1 MGALRLLFRAEFR
14 RRWRSWLALATLIA
28 VVGGV
33 VLAAAAAGRRT
44 ESAFPRF
51 AAAYG
56 FDVGVYA
63 MRPVPKLAK
72 LPGVS
77 SATDVVGPFS
87 GQPTCDCTNPINP
100 TDFEVLVV
108 PPGGR
113 PIYKLISGHLPDP
126 SAPDQVLA
134 SFTLQQNDGVHLGTV
149 IHVPFYSAAQAPAYD
164 NAIGAPPRPDGP
176 IVAFHVV
183 GFEAAESEFPSGSSP
198 SYDLYTTPAFAS
210 TVLPRTATG
219 DLYIVRLRNGAA
231 GVPQFSQQVSSLGAE
246 AYSPNEV
253 AASVQASIHPQAVG
267 WWILALL
274 AALVALAVVGQ
285 ALVRQSIVESE
296 DYPTMA
302 AIGADRR
309 QLLALGLAR
318 NVAVGLAGAAGAVV
332 VATAL
337 SPLAPLG
344 EARIA
349 ETSTGVTFDPPVLA
363 LGAFGT
369 VLVVFGLG
377 IWPALRATRPLRA
390 GKRTGEPRPS
400 AVVAVLAG
408 LGAPPSAM
416 IGVRNALERRSGGAT
431 VPVGAALIGTALAV
445 AALCATGV
453 FGASLS
459 NLTATPRLYGAPFQ
473 LNISN
478 PSGGPPPPALLAS
491 LEHNKAVSG
500 IMKGFA
506 AQVFV
511 NKITVGAAVV
521 TPIKGQVLLST
532 VSGHVPDGDGQIGLG
547 ATTMR
552 QAGAHLGSVV
562 RVTVSSPSGGRR
574 TAPFRVVSQISF
586 PVLSGLSLGTGS
598 AFTTSGYEN
607 AACPPGPR
615 RSACLR
621 ALSSEPAPGG
631 FLVSFVPGPRGQAAI
646 SHYLDTYQ
654 SIAALVIAPTAL
666 VNFGEAVNFPLIFG
680 AMLAV
685 FGAATLVHLLVVSVS
700 RRRREIG
707 LLKALGFV
715 NGQVAATVAWQATT
729 VAVVGIV
736 IGAPL
741 GILIGRTMWSAF
753 ASNLGFVPVAIVQ
766 VWLLAALI
774 AGVLVAAN
782 LLAALP
788 ALAARRYQ
796 AGQLLRTQ

>member
-1 MGALRLLFRAEFR
+1 M
-14 RRWRSWLALATLIA
+14 
-28 VVGGV
+28 
-33 VLAAAAAGRRT
+33 
-44 ESAFPRF
+44 
-51 AAAYG
+51 
-56 FDVGVYA
+56 
-63 MRPVPKLAK
+63 PKLAR

-77 SATDVVGPFS
+77 SAIDVVGPFS
-87 GQPTCDCTNPINP
+87 GQPACDCTNPIDP

-149 IHVPFYSAAQAPAYD
+149 IHVPFYSAAQASAYG
-164 NAIGAPPRPDGP
+164 NAIGAPPKPDGP
-176 IVAFHVV
+176 TVAFHVV
-183 GFEAAESEFPSGSSP
+183 GFEAAETDFPSGSSL
-198 SYDLYTTPAFAS
+198 SYYLYTTPAFAR
-210 TVLPRTATG
+210 TLLPRTATG
-219 DLYIVRLRNGAA
+219 DLYFARLRNGAA
-231 GVPQFSQQVSSLGAE
+231 GVPRFSRQVSSLGAE
-246 AYSPNEV
+246 AYNLNEI
-253 AASVQASIHPQAVG
+253 AASVQSSIHPQAIG
-267 WWILALL
+267 WWILAMLS
-274 AALVALAVVGQ
+274 ALVALAVVGQ

-318 NVAVGLAGAAGAVV
+318 NVAVGLVGAAGAVV

-337 SPLAPLG
+337 SPLAPFG

-349 ETSTGVTFDPPVLA
+349 ETSTGVTFDPLVLP
-363 LGAFGT
+363 LGALAT
-369 VLVVFGLG
+369 VLVVSGLG
-377 IWPALRATRPLRA
+377 IWPALRATRTLRA
-390 GKRTGEPRPS
+390 GERTGEPRPS
-400 AVVAVLAG
+400 AVVARLAA

-431 VPVGAALIGTALAV
+431 VPVGAALIGTPLAV

-478 PSGGPPPPALLAS
+478 PSGGLSPALLAS

-506 AQVFV
+506 AQVSV
-511 NKITVGAAVV
+511 NKVAVGAGVV
-521 TPIKGQVLLST
+521 TPIKGRVLLST

-562 RVTVSSPSGGRR
+562 RVTVSSPSGRRR
-574 TAPFRVVSQISF
+574 TVPFRVVSQVSF

-598 AFTTSGYEN
+598 AFTSAGYEN

-615 RSACLR
+615 QSACLR
-621 ALSSEPAPGG
+621 ALSSERVAGG
-631 FLVSFVPGPRGQAAI
+631 LLVSFVSGPAGQAAI

-654 SIAALVIAPTAL
+654 SVAALVIAPTAL

-700 RRRREIG
+700 RRRRETA

-729 VAVVGIV
+729 VAIVGIV
-736 IGAPL
+736 IGVPL
-741 GILIGRTMWSAF
+741 GILIGRAMWSAF
-753 ASNLGFVPVAIVQ
+753 ASNLGFVPVSIVQ
-766 VWLLAALI
+766 GWLLAALI

-788 ALAARRYQ
+788 ALAARRSQ
-796 AGQLLRTQ
+796 AGRLLRTQ

>member
-1 MGALRLLFRAEFR
+1 MGALRLLFRAESR
-14 RRWRSWLALATLIA
+14 RRWRSWLVLATLIA

-33 VLAAAAAGRRT
+33 ALAAAVAGRRT
-44 ESAFPRF
+44 DSAFPRF
-51 AAAYG
+51 VAAYG
-56 FDVGVYA
+56 SDAGVYA
-63 MRPVPKLAK
+63 MRPMPKLAK

-77 SATDVVGPFS
+77 SATDAVGPFS

-100 TDFEVLVV
+100 TDFEVLAL

-134 SFTLQQNDGVHLGTV
+134 SFTLQQNDGVHLGSV
-149 IHVPFYSAAQAPAYD
+149 IHVPFYSAAQASAYD
-164 NAIGAPPRPDGP
+164 DAIGAPPRPDGP
-176 IVAFHVV
+176 TVAFHVV
-183 GFEAAESEFPSGSSP
+183 GFEAAESEFPSGSSLT
-198 SYDLYTTPAFAS
+198 YYLYTTPAFAR
-210 TVLPRTATG
+210 TLLPRTATG
-219 DLYIVRLRNGAA
+219 DLYFVRLRDGAA
-231 GVPQFSQQVSSLGAE
+231 GVPKFSRQVSSLGAE
-246 AYSPNEV
+246 AYDLNEI

-274 AALVALAVVGQ
+274 SALVALAVVGQ

-302 AIGADRR
+302 AMGADRR

-318 NVAVGLAGAAGAVV
+318 NVAVGLVGAAGAVV
-332 VATAL
+332 VASAL

-344 EARIA
+344 EARAA
-349 ETSTGVTFDPPVLA
+349 EISTGVTFDPLVLP
-363 LGAFGT
+363 LGALAT

-377 IWPALRATRPLRA
+377 IWPAVRVTRTLRA
-390 GKRTGEPRPS
+390 GARTGESRPS
-400 AVVAVLAG
+400 AVVARLAA
-408 LGAPPSAM
+408 LGAPPGAM

-431 VPVGAALIGTALAV
+431 APVGAALVGAALAV

-478 PSGGPPPPALLAS
+478 PSGGPPPALLAS

-506 AQVFV
+506 TQVSV
-511 NKITVGAAVV
+511 NGVTVGAAVV

-562 RVTVSSPSGGRR
+562 RVTISSPLGGRR

-598 AFTTSGYEN
+598 AFTNPGYEN

-615 RSACLR
+615 QPACQQ
-621 ALSSEPAPGG
+621 ALSSEPTPGG
-631 FLVSFVPGPRGQAAI
+631 ILVSFVPGPRGQAAI

-654 SIAALVIAPTAL
+654 SIAALVVAPTAL

-680 AMLAV
+680 VMLAV

-729 VAVVGIV
+729 VAIVGIV
-736 IGAPL
+736 IGVPL
-741 GILIGRTMWSAF
+741 GILIGRVMWSAF
-753 ASNLGFVPVAIVQ
+753 AGNLGFVPVAIVQ

>member
-1 MGALRLLFRAEFR
+1 
-14 RRWRSWLALATLIA
+14 
-28 VVGGV
+28 
-33 VLAAAAAGRRT
+33 
-44 ESAFPRF
+44 
-51 AAAYG
+51 
-56 FDVGVYA
+56 
-63 MRPVPKLAK
+63 
-72 LPGVS
+72 
-77 SATDVVGPFS
+77 
-87 GQPTCDCTNPINP
+87 
-100 TDFEVLVV
+100 V

-149 IHVPFYSAAQAPAYD
+149 IHVPFYSAAQASAYG
-164 NAIGAPPRPDGP
+164 NAIGAPPKPDGP
-176 IVAFHVV
+176 TVAFHVV
-183 GFEAAESEFPSGSSP
+183 GFEAAETDFPSGSSL
-198 SYDLYTTPAFAS
+198 SYYLYTTPAFAR
-210 TVLPRTATG
+210 TLLPRTATG
-219 DLYIVRLRNGAA
+219 DLYFARLRNGAA
-231 GVPQFSQQVSSLGAE
+231 GVPRFSRQVSSLGAE
-246 AYSPNEV
+246 AYNLNEI
-253 AASVQASIHPQAVG
+253 AASVQSSIHPQAIG
-267 WWILALL
+267 WWILAMLS
-274 AALVALAVVGQ
+274 ALVALAVVGQ

-318 NVAVGLAGAAGAVV
+318 NVAVGLVGAAGAVV

-337 SPLAPLG
+337 SPLAPFG

-349 ETSTGVTFDPPVLA
+349 ETSTGVTFDPLVLP
-363 LGAFGT
+363 LGALAT
-369 VLVVFGLG
+369 VLVVSGLG
-377 IWPALRATRPLRA
+377 IWPALRATRTLRA
-390 GKRTGEPRPS
+390 GERTGEPRPS
-400 AVVAVLAG
+400 AVVARLAA

-431 VPVGAALIGTALAV
+431 VPVGAALIGTPLAV

-478 PSGGPPPPALLAS
+478 PSGGLSPALLAS

-506 AQVFV
+506 AQVSV
-511 NKITVGAAVV
+511 NKVAVGAGVV
-521 TPIKGQVLLST
+521 TPIKGRVLLST

-562 RVTVSSPSGGRR
+562 RVTVSSPSGRR
-574 TAPFRVVSQISF
+574 RAVPFRVVSQISF

-598 AFTTSGYEN
+598 AFTSAGYEN

-615 RSACLR
+615 QSACLR
-621 ALSSEPAPGG
+621 ALSSERVAGG
-631 FLVSFVPGPRGQAAI
+631 LLVSFVSGPAGQAAI

-654 SIAALVIAPTAL
+654 SVAALVIAPTAL

-700 RRRREIG
+700 RRRRETA
-707 LLKALGFV
+707 LLKAFGFV

-729 VAVVGIV
+729 VAIVGIV
-736 IGAPL
+736 IGVPL
-741 GILIGRTMWSAF
+741 GILIGRAMWSAF
-753 ASNLGFVPVAIVQ
+753 ASNLGFVPVSIVQ
-766 VWLLAALI
+766 GWLLAALI

-788 ALAARRYQ
+788 ALAARRSQ
-796 AGQLLRTQ
+796 AGRLLRTQQS

>member
-51 AAAYG
+51 VAAYG
-56 FDVGVYA
+56 FDAGVYA
-63 MRPVPKLAK
+63 TRPVPQLAR
-72 LPGVS
+72 LPGIS
-77 SATDVVGPFS
+77 SATDVVGSLS

-100 TDFEVLVV
+100 TDFGVLVV
-108 PPGGR
+108 PPGSR
-113 PIYKLISGHLPDP
+113 PVYKLISGRLPDP

-134 SFTLQQNDGVHLGTV
+134 SFTLQQDEGVHLGTV
-149 IHVPFYSAAQAPAYD
+149 IHVPFYSAAQASAYG
-164 NAIGAPPRPDGP
+164 NAIGAPPRTDGP
-176 IVAFHVV
+176 IVAFRVV
-183 GFEAAESEFPSGSSP
+183 GFEAAESEFPSGSGP
-198 SYDLYTTPAFAS
+198 SYDLYTTPAFAR

-219 DLYIVRLRNGAA
+219 DLYLVRLRNGTA
-231 GVPQFSQQVSSLGAE
+231 GVPQFSQQASSLGGE
-246 AYSPNEV
+246 AFSLNEM
-253 AASVQASIHPQAVG
+253 AASVQASIHPQAIG

-344 EARIA
+344 EARLA

-363 LGAFGT
+363 LGAVAT

-377 IWPALRATRPLRA
+377 IWPALRAARRLRA
-390 GKRTGEPRPS
+390 AKRTGEPRPS
-400 AVVAVLAG
+400 TVVARLAA

-416 IGVRNALERRSGGAT
+416 IGVRNALERRIGGAT
-431 VPVGAALIGTALAV
+431 VPVGAALTGTALAV

-478 PSGGPPPPALLAS
+478 PIGGAPPGLLAS

-500 IMKGFA
+500 ITKGFA
-506 AQVFV
+506 AQVSV
-511 NKITVGAAVV
+511 NNITVGAAVAM
-521 TPIKGQVLLST
+521 PIKGQVLLST
-532 VSGHVPDGDGQIGLG
+532 VSGHIPDGDGQIGLG

-552 QAGAHLGSVV
+552 EAGAHLGSVV

-574 TAPFRVVSQISF
+574 TVPFRVVSQISF

-598 AFTTSGYEN
+598 AFTKAGYEN

-621 ALSSEPAPGG
+621 ALLSEPAPGG
-631 FLVSFVPGPRGQAAI
+631 LLVSFVPGPRGQAAI

-654 SIAALVIAPTAL
+654 SIAALVIAPAAL

-729 VAVVGIV
+729 VAMVGIV
-736 IGAPL
+736 IGVPL
-741 GILIGRTMWSAF
+741 GILIGRATWSAF

-766 VWLLAALI
+766 VWLLAGLI

-782 LLAALP
+782 LLAAFP

>member
-1 MGALRLLFRAEFR
+1 
-14 RRWRSWLALATLIA
+14 
-28 VVGGV
+28 
-33 VLAAAAAGRRT
+33 
-44 ESAFPRF
+44 
-51 AAAYG
+51 
-56 FDVGVYA
+56 
-63 MRPVPKLAK
+63 
-72 LPGVS
+72 
-77 SATDVVGPFS
+77 
-87 GQPTCDCTNPINP
+87 
-100 TDFEVLVV
+100 
-108 PPGGR
+108 
-113 PIYKLISGHLPDP
+113 
-126 SAPDQVLA
+126 
-134 SFTLQQNDGVHLGTV
+134 VHLGTV
-149 IHVPFYSAAQAPAYD
+149 IHVPFYSAAQASAYG
-164 NAIGAPPRPDGP
+164 NAIGAPPKPDGP
-176 IVAFHVV
+176 TVAFHVV
-183 GFEAAESEFPSGSSP
+183 GFEAAETDFPSGSSL
-198 SYDLYTTPAFAS
+198 SYYLYTTPAFAR
-210 TVLPRTATG
+210 TLLPRTATG
-219 DLYIVRLRNGAA
+219 DLYFARLRNGAA
-231 GVPQFSQQVSSLGAE
+231 GVPRFSRQVSSLGAE
-246 AYSPNEV
+246 AYNLNEI
-253 AASVQASIHPQAVG
+253 AASVQSSIHPQAIG
-267 WWILALL
+267 WWILAMLS
-274 AALVALAVVGQ
+274 ALVALAVVGQ

-318 NVAVGLAGAAGAVV
+318 NVAVGLVGAAGAVV

-337 SPLAPLG
+337 SPLAPFG

-349 ETSTGVTFDPPVLA
+349 ETSTGVTFDPLVLP
-363 LGAFGT
+363 LGALAT
-369 VLVVFGLG
+369 VLVVSGLG
-377 IWPALRATRPLRA
+377 IWPALRATRTLRA
-390 GKRTGEPRPS
+390 GERTGEPRPS
-400 AVVAVLAG
+400 AVVARLAA

-431 VPVGAALIGTALAV
+431 VPVGAALIGTPLAV

-478 PSGGPPPPALLAS
+478 PSGGLSPALLAS

-506 AQVFV
+506 AQVSV
-511 NKITVGAAVV
+511 NKVAVGAGVV
-521 TPIKGQVLLST
+521 TPIKGRVLLST

-562 RVTVSSPSGGRR
+562 RVTVSSPSGRR
-574 TAPFRVVSQISF
+574 RAVPFRVVSQISF

-598 AFTTSGYEN
+598 AFTSAGYQN

-615 RSACLR
+615 QSACLR
-621 ALSSEPAPGG
+621 ALSSERVAGG
-631 FLVSFVPGPRGQAAI
+631 LLVSFVSGPAGQAAI

-654 SIAALVIAPTAL
+654 SVAALVIAPTAL

-700 RRRREIG
+700 RRRRETA
-707 LLKALGFV
+707 LLKAFGFV

-729 VAVVGIV
+729 VAIVGIV
-736 IGAPL
+736 IGVPL
-741 GILIGRTMWSAF
+741 GILIGRAMWSAF
-753 ASNLGFVPVAIVQ
+753 ASNLGFVPVSIVQ
-766 VWLLAALI
+766 GWLLAALI

-788 ALAARRYQ
+788 ALAARRSQ
-796 AGQLLRTQ
+796 AGRLLRTQQS

>member
-1 MGALRLLFRAEFR
+1 MGALMLLFRAELR
-14 RRWRSWLALATLIA
+14 RRWRSWLVLATLIA

-33 VLAAAAAGRRT
+33 ALAAAAAGRRT
-44 ESAFPRF
+44 DSAFPRF
-51 AAAYG
+51 VAAYG
-56 FDVGVYA
+56 FDAGVYA
-63 MRPVPKLAK
+63 MGPMPKLAR

-77 SATDVVGPFS
+77 SAIDAVGPFS
-87 GQPTCDCTNPINP
+87 GPPTCHCTNPINP
-100 TDFEVLVV
+100 TDFEVLAV

-113 PIYKLISGHLPDP
+113 PIYKLVSGHRPDP

-149 IHVPFYSAAQAPAYD
+149 IHVPFYSPAQASAYD

-176 IVAFHVV
+176 AVAFHVV
-183 GFEAAESEFPSGSSP
+183 GFEAAESEFPSGSSVT
-198 SYDLYTTPAFAS
+198 YELYTTPAFAR

-219 DLYIVRLRNGAA
+219 HLYMARLRNGAA
-231 GVPQFSQQVSSLGAE
+231 DVPQFSQQVSSLGAE
-246 AYSPNEV
+246 AYDLTEI

-267 WWILALL
+267 WWILAVLS
-274 AALVALAVVGQ
+274 ALVALAVVGQ

-302 AIGADRR
+302 ALGADRR

-349 ETSTGVTFDPPVLA
+349 ETSTGVTFDPLVLP
-363 LGAFGT
+363 LGALAT

-377 IWPALRATRPLRA
+377 IWPALRATRTLRA
-390 GKRTGEPRPS
+390 GERTGEPHPS
-400 AVVAVLAG
+400 AVVAGLAA

-431 VPVGAALIGTALAV
+431 IPVGAALIGTALAV

-478 PSGGPPPPALLAS
+478 PSGGLSPALLAN

-506 AQVFV
+506 APVSV
-511 NKITVGAAVV
+511 NKVAVGAAAV

-562 RVTVSSPSGGRR
+562 RVTVPSPSGGRR
-574 TAPFRVVSQISF
+574 TVPFRVVSQISF

-598 AFTTSGYEN
+598 AFTTAGYEN

-615 RSACLR
+615 QPACLR
-621 ALSSEPAPGG
+621 ALSSERVPGG
-631 FLVSFVPGPRGQAAI
+631 LLVSFVSGPPGQAAI

-654 SIAALVIAPTAL
+654 SVAALVIAPTAL

-700 RRRREIG
+700 RRRREFG

-729 VAVVGIV
+729 VAMVGIV
-736 IGAPL
+736 IGVPL
-741 GILIGRTMWSAF
+741 GILIGRVTWSAF
-753 ASNLGFVPVAIVQ
+753 ASNLGFVPVSIVQ
-766 VWLLAALI
+766 GWLLAALI
-774 AGVLVAAN
+774 AGILVAAN

-788 ALAARRYQ
+788 ALAARRFQ

>member
-14 RRWRSWLALATLIA
+14 RRWRSWLVLATLIA

-33 VLAAAAAGRRT
+33 ALAAAAAGRRT
-44 ESAFPRF
+44 DSAFPRF
-51 AAAYG
+51 VAAYG
-56 FDVGVYA
+56 FDAGVYA
-63 MRPVPKLAK
+63 MRPMPKLAG

-87 GQPTCDCTNPINP
+87 GQPTCDCTSPINP

-134 SFTLQQNDGVHLGTV
+134 SFTLQQYDGVHLGTV
-149 IHVPFYSAAQAPAYD
+149 IHVPFYSAAQASAYG
-164 NAIGAPPRPDGP
+164 NAIGAPPKPDGP
-176 IVAFHVV
+176 AVAFHVV
-183 GFEAAESEFPSGSSP
+183 GFEAAETEFPSGSSL
-198 SYDLYTTPAFAS
+198 SYYLYTTPAFAR
-210 TVLPRTATG
+210 TLLPRTATG
-219 DLYIVRLRNGAA
+219 HLYFARLRNGAA
-231 GVPQFSQQVSSLGAE
+231 GVPQFSRQVSSLGAE
-246 AYSPNEV
+246 AYNLNEI

-267 WWILALL
+267 WWILAML

-332 VATAL
+332 VATVL

-349 ETSTGVTFDPPVLA
+349 ETSTGVTLDPLVLP
-363 LGAFGT
+363 LGALAT

-377 IWPALRATRPLRA
+377 IWPALRATRTLRA
-390 GKRTGEPRPS
+390 GKRTGEPHPS
-400 AVVAVLAG
+400 AVVARLAA

-416 IGVRNALERRSGGAT
+416 IGVRSALERRSGGAT
-431 VPVGAALIGTALAV
+431 VPVGAALIGTPLAV

-478 PSGGPPPPALLAS
+478 PSGGLSPALLAS

-506 AQVFV
+506 AQVSV
-511 NKITVGAAVV
+511 NKVAVGAAVV
-521 TPIKGQVLLST
+521 TPIKGRVLLST

-562 RVTVSSPSGGRR
+562 RVTVSSPSGARR
-574 TAPFRVVSQISF
+574 TVPFRVVAQISF

-598 AFTTSGYEN
+598 AFTIAGYEN

-615 RSACLR
+615 QSACLR
-621 ALSSEPAPGG
+621 ALSSERVAGG
-631 FLVSFVPGPRGQAAI
+631 LLVSFVSGPAGQAAI

-654 SIAALVIAPTAL
+654 SVAALVIAPTAL

-729 VAVVGIV
+729 VAIVGIV
-736 IGAPL
+736 IGVPL
-741 GILIGRTMWSAF
+741 GILIGRAMWSAF
-753 ASNLGFVPVAIVQ
+753 ASNLGFVPVSIVQ
-766 VWLLAALI
+766 GWLLAALI
-774 AGVLVAAN
+774 AGVLAAAN

-788 ALAARRYQ
+788 ALAARRSQ

>member
-1 MGALRLLFRAEFR
+1 MAFRAKLR
-14 RRWRSWLALATLIA
+14 HRWRSWSAIAVLIS
-28 VVGGV
+28 VVGGL
-33 VLAAAAAGRRT
+33 VLAAVAAGRRT
-44 ESAFPRF
+44 EAAFPQF
-51 AAAYG
+51 VAAHGY
-56 FDVGVYA
+56 DSDEYA
-63 MRPVPKLAK
+63 TRPVPKVAE
-72 LPGVS
+72 LPGVT
-77 SATDVVGPFS
+77 SAVELVGPDS
-87 GQPTCDCTNPINP
+87 GQPLCACTHPINP
-100 TDFEVLVV
+100 TDFGVIFLPSTGRSPFKLVS
-108 PPGGR
+108 GR
-113 PIYKLISGHLPDP
+113 LPDP
-126 SAPDQVLA
+126 SSPDQVLA
-134 SFTLQQNDGVHLGTV
+134 SFTLQQDAGVHLGSV
-149 IHVPFYSAAQAPAYD
+149 IRVPFYARSQAAAYND
-164 NAIGAPPRPDGP
+164 ATGAEPKPTGP
-176 IVAFHVV
+176 TVDFHVV
-183 GFEAAESEFPSGSSP
+183 GFEASEFEFPSGETP
-198 SYDLYTTPAFAS
+198 SYDLFTTSAFAK
-210 TVLPRTATG
+210 TVMPRTPV
-219 DLYIVRLRNGAA
+219 DYVYLVSLRDGSAGISRFTAAAVSLNGA
-231 GVPQFSQQVSSLGAE
+231 GLEGSQDEDGA
-246 AYSPNEV
+246 
-253 AASVQASIHPQAVG
+253 AAAIATSIHPQAIG
-267 WWILALL
+267 WWILAVL
-274 AALVALAVVGQ
+274 AALVGLAVVGQ
-285 ALVRQSIVESE
+285 ALARQSRVESE

-318 NVAVGLAGAAGAVV
+318 NVAVGLVGAAGAVV

-337 SPLAPLG
+337 SPLAPFG

-349 ETSTGVTFDPPVLA
+349 ETSTGVTFDPLVLP
-363 LGAFGT
+363 LGALAT
-369 VLVVFGLG
+369 VLVVSGLG
-377 IWPALRATRPLRA
+377 IWPALRATRTLRA
-390 GKRTGEPRPS
+390 GERTGEPRPS
-400 AVVAVLAG
+400 AVVARLAA

-431 VPVGAALIGTALAV
+431 VPVGAALIGTPLAV

-478 PSGGPPPPALLAS
+478 PSGGLSPALLAS

-506 AQVFV
+506 AQVSV
-511 NKITVGAAVV
+511 NKVAVGAGVV
-521 TPIKGQVLLST
+521 TPIKGRVLLST

-562 RVTVSSPSGGRR
+562 RVTVSSPSGRR
-574 TAPFRVVSQISF
+574 RAVPFRVVSQISF

-598 AFTTSGYEN
+598 AFTSAGYQN

-615 RSACLR
+615 QSACLR
-621 ALSSEPAPGG
+621 ALSSERVAGG
-631 FLVSFVPGPRGQAAI
+631 LLVSFVSGPAGQAAI

-654 SIAALVIAPTAL
+654 SVAALVIAPTAL

-700 RRRREIG
+700 RRRRETA
-707 LLKALGFV
+707 LLKAFGFV

-729 VAVVGIV
+729 VAIVGIV
-736 IGAPL
+736 IGVPL
-741 GILIGRTMWSAF
+741 GILIGRAMWSAF
-753 ASNLGFVPVAIVQ
+753 ASNLGFVPVSIVQ
-766 VWLLAALI
+766 GWLLAALI

-788 ALAARRYQ
+788 ALAARRSQ
-796 AGQLLRTQ
+796 AGRLLRTQ

>member
-1 MGALRLLFRAEFR
+1 MGALRLLFRAESR
-14 RRWRSWLALATLIA
+14 RRWRSWLVLATLIA

-33 VLAAAAAGRRT
+33 ALAAAAAGRRT
-44 ESAFPRF
+44 DSAFPRF
-51 AAAYG
+51 VAAYG
-56 FDVGVYA
+56 SDAGVYA
-63 MRPVPKLAK
+63 TRPMPKLAK
-72 LPGVS
+72 LPGIT
-77 SATDVVGPFS
+77 SATDAVGAFS

-100 TDFEVLVV
+100 TDFEVLAL

-113 PIYKLISGHLPDP
+113 PIYKLTSGHLPDP

-149 IHVPFYSAAQAPAYD
+149 IHVPFYSPAQASAYE
-164 NAIGAPPRPDGP
+164 NAIGMPPRPHGP
-176 IVAFHVV
+176 AVAFHVV
-183 GFEAAESEFPSGSSP
+183 GFEAAEPEFPSGSSLT
-198 SYDLYTTPAFAS
+198 YDLYTTPAFARAL
-210 TVLPRTATG
+210 LPRTATG
-219 DLYIVRLRNGAA
+219 DLYFVRLRNGAA
-231 GVPQFSQQVSSLGAE
+231 GVPRFSRQVSSLGAE
-246 AYSPNEV
+246 AYDLTEI

-267 WWILALL
+267 WWILAMLS
-274 AALVALAVVGQ
+274 ALVAVAVVGQ

-302 AIGADRR
+302 AMGADRR

-318 NVAVGLAGAAGAVV
+318 NVAVGLVGAAGAVV

-349 ETSTGVTFDPPVLA
+349 EASTGVTFDPLVLP
-363 LGAFGT
+363 LGAFAT

-377 IWPALRATRPLRA
+377 IWPALHVTRTLRA
-390 GKRTGEPRPS
+390 GERTGEPRSS
-400 AVVAVLAG
+400 AVVASLAA

-431 VPVGAALIGTALAV
+431 VPVGAALAGTALAV

-478 PSGGPPPPALLAS
+478 PSGGLSPALLTS
-491 LEHNKAVSG
+491 LEHNRAVSG

-506 AQVFV
+506 DQVSV
-511 NKITVGAAVV
+511 NKVAVGAAAV
-521 TPIKGQVLLST
+521 TPIKGPVLLST

-562 RVTVSSPSGGRR
+562 RVTVSTPSGGGR
-574 TAPFRVVSQISF
+574 TVPFRVVAQISF

-598 AFTTSGYEN
+598 AFTMAGYEN

-615 RSACLR
+615 QPACLR
-621 ALSSEPAPGG
+621 ALSSERLPGG
-631 FLVSFVPGPRGQAAI
+631 LLVSFVSGPPGQAAI
-646 SHYLDTYQ
+646 SHYLDSYQ
-654 SIAALVIAPTAL
+654 SVAALVIAPTAL

-700 RRRREIG
+700 RRQREFG

-715 NGQVAATVAWQATT
+715 NVQVAATVAWQATT
-729 VAVVGIV
+729 VAIVGII
-736 IGAPL
+736 IGVPL
-741 GILIGRTMWSAF
+741 GILIGRATWSAF
-753 ASNLGFVPVAIVQ
+753 ASNLGFVPVSIVQ
-766 VWLLAALI
+766 GWLLAALI
-774 AGVLVAAN
+774 AGILVAAN
-782 LLAALP
+782 LLAVLP
-788 ALAARRYQ
+788 ALAARRFQ

>member
-1 MGALRLLFRAEFR
+1 MGALRLLFRAEAR

-33 VLAAAAAGRRT
+33 ALAAAAAGRRT
-44 ESAFPRF
+44 DSAFPRF

-56 FDVGVYA
+56 SDAGVYA
-63 MRPVPKLAK
+63 MRPMPKLAK

-77 SATDVVGPFS
+77 SATDAVGPFS

-100 TDFEVLVV
+100 TDFEVLAL

-113 PIYKLISGHLPDP
+113 PIYKLTSGHLPDP
-126 SAPDQVLA
+126 SAPGQVLA

-149 IHVPFYSAAQAPAYD
+149 IHVPFYSAAQASAYD

-176 IVAFHVV
+176 TVAFHVV
-183 GFEAAESEFPSGSSP
+183 GFEAAESEFPSGSSLT
-198 SYDLYTTPAFAS
+198 YDLYTTPAFAR
-210 TVLPRTATG
+210 TLLPRTATG
-219 DLYIVRLRNGAA
+219 HLYFARLRNGAA
-231 GVPQFSQQVSSLGAE
+231 GVPRFSRQVSSLGAE
-246 AYSPNEV
+246 AYDLNEI

-267 WWILALL
+267 WWILAMLS
-274 AALVALAVVGQ
+274 ALVALAVVGQ

-302 AIGADRR
+302 AMGADRR
-309 QLLALGLAR
+309 QLLALGLTR

-349 ETSTGVTFDPPVLA
+349 EISTGVTFDPLILP
-363 LGAFGT
+363 LGALAT

-377 IWPALRATRPLRA
+377 IWPALRVTRTLRA
-390 GKRTGEPRPS
+390 GERTGEPRSS
-400 AVVAVLAG
+400 AVVSSLAA
-408 LGAPPSAM
+408 LGAPPGAM

-431 VPVGAALIGTALAV
+431 VPVGAALAGTALAV

-478 PSGGPPPPALLAS
+478 PSGGLPPALLTS
-491 LEHNKAVSG
+491 LEHNRAVSG

-506 AQVFV
+506 GQVSV
-511 NKITVGAAVV
+511 NKVAVGAAAV
-521 TPIKGQVLLST
+521 TPIKGRVLLST

-562 RVTVSSPSGGRR
+562 RVTVPSPSGSGR

-598 AFTTSGYEN
+598 AFTIAGYEN

-615 RSACLR
+615 QSACLR
-621 ALSSEPAPGG
+621 ALSSERVPGG
-631 FLVSFVPGPRGQAAI
+631 LLVSFVSGPPGQAAI

-654 SIAALVIAPTAL
+654 AVAALVIAPTAL

-700 RRRREIG
+700 RRRREFG

-729 VAVVGIV
+729 VAIVGIV
-736 IGAPL
+736 IGVPL
-741 GILIGRTMWSAF
+741 GILIGRATWSAF
-753 ASNLGFVPVAIVQ
+753 ASNLGFVPVSIVQ
-766 VWLLAALI
+766 GWLLAALI
-774 AGVLVAAN
+774 AGILVAAN

-788 ALAARRYQ
+788 ALAARRSR

>member
-1 MGALRLLFRAEFR
+1 
-14 RRWRSWLALATLIA
+14 
-28 VVGGV
+28 
-33 VLAAAAAGRRT
+33 
-44 ESAFPRF
+44 
-51 AAAYG
+51 
-56 FDVGVYA
+56 
-63 MRPVPKLAK
+63 
-72 LPGVS
+72 
-77 SATDVVGPFS
+77 
-87 GQPTCDCTNPINP
+87 
-100 TDFEVLVV
+100 
-108 PPGGR
+108 
-113 PIYKLISGHLPDP
+113 
-126 SAPDQVLA
+126 
-134 SFTLQQNDGVHLGTV
+134 VHLGTV
-149 IHVPFYSAAQAPAYD
+149 IHVPFYSAPQASAYG
-164 NAIGAPPRPDGP
+164 NAIGAPPKPDGP
-176 IVAFHVV
+176 TVAFHVV
-183 GFEAAESEFPSGSSP
+183 GFEAAETDFPSGSSL
-198 SYDLYTTPAFAS
+198 SYYLYTTPAFAR
-210 TVLPRTATG
+210 TLLPRTATG
-219 DLYIVRLRNGAA
+219 DLYFARLRNGAA
-231 GVPQFSQQVSSLGAE
+231 GVPRFSRQVSSLGAE
-246 AYSPNEV
+246 AYNLNEI
-253 AASVQASIHPQAVG
+253 AASVQSSIHPQAIG
-267 WWILALL
+267 WWILAMLS
-274 AALVALAVVGQ
+274 ALVALAVVGQ

-318 NVAVGLAGAAGAVV
+318 NVAVGLVGAAGAVV

-337 SPLAPLG
+337 SPLAPFG

-349 ETSTGVTFDPPVLA
+349 ETSTGVTFDPLVLP
-363 LGAFGT
+363 LGALAT
-369 VLVVFGLG
+369 VLVVSGLG
-377 IWPALRATRPLRA
+377 IWPALRATRTLRA
-390 GKRTGEPRPS
+390 GERTGEPRPS
-400 AVVAVLAG
+400 AVVARLAA
-408 LGAPPSAM
+408 LGVPPSAM

-431 VPVGAALIGTALAV
+431 VPVGAALIGTPLAV

-478 PSGGPPPPALLAS
+478 PSGGLSPALLAS

-506 AQVFV
+506 AQVSV
-511 NKITVGAAVV
+511 NKVAVGAGVV
-521 TPIKGQVLLST
+521 TPIKGRVLLST

-562 RVTVSSPSGGRR
+562 RVTVSSPSGRRR
-574 TAPFRVVSQISF
+574 TVPFRVVSQISF

-598 AFTTSGYEN
+598 AFTSAGYEN

-615 RSACLR
+615 QSACLR
-621 ALSSEPAPGG
+621 ALSSERVAGG
-631 FLVSFVPGPRGQAAI
+631 LLVSFVSGPAGQAAI

-654 SIAALVIAPTAL
+654 SVAALVIAPTAL

-700 RRRREIG
+700 RRRRETA
-707 LLKALGFV
+707 LLKAFGFV

-729 VAVVGIV
+729 VAIVGIV
-736 IGAPL
+736 IGVPL
-741 GILIGRTMWSAF
+741 GILIGRAMWSAF
-753 ASNLGFVPVAIVQ
+753 ASNLGFVPVSIVQ
-766 VWLLAALI
+766 GWLLAALI

-788 ALAARRYQ
+788 ALAARRSQ
-796 AGQLLRTQ
+796 AGRLLRTQQS

>member
-14 RRWRSWLALATLIA
+14 RRWRSWLVLATLIA

-33 VLAAAAAGRRT
+33 ALAAAAAGRRT
-44 ESAFPRF
+44 DSAFPRF
-51 AAAYG
+51 VSAYG
-56 FDVGVYA
+56 FDAGVYA
-63 MRPVPKLAK
+63 MRPMPKLAR

-77 SATDVVGPFS
+77 SAIDVVGPFS
-87 GQPTCDCTNPINP
+87 GQPACDCTNPIDP

-149 IHVPFYSAAQAPAYD
+149 IHVPFYSAAQASAYG
-164 NAIGAPPRPDGP
+164 NAIGAPPKPDGP
-176 IVAFHVV
+176 TVAFHVV
-183 GFEAAESEFPSGSSP
+183 GFEAAETDFPSGSSL
-198 SYDLYTTPAFAS
+198 SYYLYTTPAFAR
-210 TVLPRTATG
+210 TLLPRTATG
-219 DLYIVRLRNGAA
+219 DLYFARLRNGAA
-231 GVPQFSQQVSSLGAE
+231 GVPRFSRQVSSLGAE
-246 AYSPNEV
+246 AYNLNEI
-253 AASVQASIHPQAVG
+253 AASVQSSIHPQAIG
-267 WWILALL
+267 WWILAMLS
-274 AALVALAVVGQ
+274 ALVALAVVGQ

-318 NVAVGLAGAAGAVV
+318 NVAVGLVGAAGAVV

-337 SPLAPLG
+337 SPLAPFG

-349 ETSTGVTFDPPVLA
+349 ETSTGVTFDPLVLP
-363 LGAFGT
+363 LGALAT
-369 VLVVFGLG
+369 VLVVSGLG
-377 IWPALRATRPLRA
+377 IWPALRATRTLRA
-390 GKRTGEPRPS
+390 GERTGEPRPS
-400 AVVAVLAG
+400 AVVARLAA
-408 LGAPPSAM
+408 LGVPPSAM

-431 VPVGAALIGTALAV
+431 VPVGAALIGTPLAV

-478 PSGGPPPPALLAS
+478 PSGGLSPALLAS

-506 AQVFV
+506 AQVSV
-511 NKITVGAAVV
+511 NKVAVGAGVV
-521 TPIKGQVLLST
+521 TPIKGRVLLST

-562 RVTVSSPSGGRR
+562 RVTVSSPSGRRR
-574 TAPFRVVSQISF
+574 TVPFRVVSQVSF

-598 AFTTSGYEN
+598 AFTSAGYEN

-615 RSACLR
+615 QSACLR
-621 ALSSEPAPGG
+621 ALSSERVAGG
-631 FLVSFVPGPRGQAAI
+631 LLVSFVSGPAGQAAI

-654 SIAALVIAPTAL
+654 SVAALVIAPTAL

-700 RRRREIG
+700 RRRRETA

-729 VAVVGIV
+729 VAIVGIV
-736 IGAPL
+736 IGVPL
-741 GILIGRTMWSAF
+741 GILIGRAMWSAF
-753 ASNLGFVPVAIVQ
+753 ASNLGFVPVSIVQ
-766 VWLLAALI
+766 GWLLAALI

-788 ALAARRYQ
+788 ALAARRSQ
-796 AGQLLRTQ
+796 AGRLLRTQ

>member
-1 MGALRLLFRAEFR
+1 MGALGLLFRAELR

-51 AAAYG
+51 VAAYG
-56 FDVGVYA
+56 FDAGVYTT
-63 MRPVPKLAK
+63 RPVPKLAE
-72 LPGVS
+72 LSGVS
-77 SATDVVGPFS
+77 SAIDVVGPS
-87 GQPTCDCTNPINP
+87 TGQPTCDCTNPINP
-100 TDFEVLVV
+100 NDFEVLVV
-108 PPGGR
+108 PPGSR

-126 SAPDQVLA
+126 SSPDQVLA
-134 SFTLQQNDGVHLGTV
+134 SFTLQQNDGVHVGTV
-149 IHVPFYSAAQAPAYD
+149 IHVPFYAAAQASAYD

-176 IVAFHVV
+176 TVAFRVV
-183 GFEAAESEFPSGSSP
+183 GFEAAESEFPSGSSL
-198 SYDLYTTPAFAS
+198 SYDLYTTPAFAR
-210 TVLPRTATG
+210 TLLPRTATG
-219 DLYIVRLRNGAA
+219 DLYYVRLRNGAA
-231 GVPQFSQQVSSLGAE
+231 GVPQFSQQASSLGAE
-246 AYSPNEV
+246 ATNLNEM

-274 AALVALAVVGQ
+274 SALVALAVVGQ

-302 AIGADRR
+302 ALGADRR

-332 VATAL
+332 VAVAL

-349 ETSTGVTFDPPVLA
+349 ETSTGVTFDLLVLA
-363 LGAFGT
+363 LGALAT

-377 IWPALRATRPLRA
+377 IGPAVRATRTLRA
-390 GKRTGEPRPS
+390 AERTGEPRPS
-400 AVVAVLAG
+400 AVVTRLAA

-431 VPVGAALIGTALAV
+431 VPVASALLGTALAV

-459 NLTATPRLYGAPFQ
+459 NLTATPRLYGDPFQ

-478 PSGGPPPPALLAS
+478 PGGGLPPVLLAS
-491 LEHNKAVSG
+491 LNHNKAVTG

-506 AQVFV
+506 VQVSV
-511 NKITVGAAVV
+511 NKTTVGAAVV
-521 TPIKGQVLLST
+521 TPVKGQVLLST

-562 RVTVSSPSGGRR
+562 RVTVSSPTGGRR
-574 TAPFRVVSQISF
+574 TVPFRVVSQISF
-586 PVLSGLSLGTGS
+586 PVLSGLGLGTGS
-598 AFTTSGYEN
+598 AFTIAGYEN

-615 RSACLR
+615 QPACLR
-621 ALSSEPAPGG
+621 ALLSGPLPGG
-631 FLVSFVPGPRGQAAI
+631 FLVSFVSGPQGQAAI
-646 SHYLDTYQ
+646 NHYLDTYQ

-685 FGAATLVHLLVVSVS
+685 FGAATLIHLLVVSVS

-729 VAVVGIV
+729 VAIVGIV
-736 IGAPL
+736 IGVPL
-741 GILIGRTMWSAF
+741 GILIGRAMWSAF
-753 ASNLGFVPVAIVQ
+753 ASNLGFVPVSIVQ
-766 VWLLAALI
+766 FWLLAALI
-774 AGVLVAAN
+774 AGVLVAVN
-782 LLAALP
+782 LLAAVP
-788 ALAARRYQ
+788 ALAARRFQ

>member
-1 MGALRLLFRAEFR
+1 M
-14 RRWRSWLALATLIA
+14 
-28 VVGGV
+28 
-33 VLAAAAAGRRT
+33 
-44 ESAFPRF
+44 
-51 AAAYG
+51 
-56 FDVGVYA
+56 
-63 MRPVPKLAK
+63 
-72 LPGVS
+72 
-77 SATDVVGPFS
+77 
-87 GQPTCDCTNPINP
+87 
-100 TDFEVLVV
+100 
-108 PPGGR
+108 
-113 PIYKLISGHLPDP
+113 
-126 SAPDQVLA
+126 
-134 SFTLQQNDGVHLGTV
+134 
-149 IHVPFYSAAQAPAYD
+149 IHVPFYSAAQASAYG
-164 NAIGAPPRPDGP
+164 NAIGAPPKPDGP
-176 IVAFHVV
+176 TVAFHVV
-183 GFEAAESEFPSGSSP
+183 GFEAAETDFPSGSSL
-198 SYDLYTTPAFAS
+198 SYYLYTTPAFAR
-210 TVLPRTATG
+210 TLLPRTATG
-219 DLYIVRLRNGAA
+219 DLYFARLRNGAA
-231 GVPQFSQQVSSLGAE
+231 GVPRFSRQVSSLGAE
-246 AYSPNEV
+246 AYNLNEI
-253 AASVQASIHPQAVG
+253 AASVQSSIHPQAIG
-267 WWILALL
+267 WWILAMLS
-274 AALVALAVVGQ
+274 ALVALAVVGQ

-318 NVAVGLAGAAGAVV
+318 NVAVGLVGAAGAVV

-337 SPLAPLG
+337 SPLAPFG

-349 ETSTGVTFDPPVLA
+349 ETSTGVTFDPLVLP
-363 LGAFGT
+363 LGALAT
-369 VLVVFGLG
+369 VLVVSGLG
-377 IWPALRATRPLRA
+377 IWPALRATRTLRA
-390 GKRTGEPRPS
+390 GERTGEPRPS
-400 AVVAVLAG
+400 AVVARLAA

-431 VPVGAALIGTALAV
+431 VPVGAALIGTPLAV

-478 PSGGPPPPALLAS
+478 PSGGLSPALLAS

-506 AQVFV
+506 AQVSV
-511 NKITVGAAVV
+511 NKVAVGAGVV
-521 TPIKGQVLLST
+521 TPIKGRVLLST

-562 RVTVSSPSGGRR
+562 RVTVSSPSGRRR
-574 TAPFRVVSQISF
+574 TVPFRVVSQISF

-598 AFTTSGYEN
+598 AFTSAGYQN

-615 RSACLR
+615 QSACLR
-621 ALSSEPAPGG
+621 ALSSERVAGG
-631 FLVSFVPGPRGQAAI
+631 LLVSFVSGPAGQAAI

-654 SIAALVIAPTAL
+654 SVAALVIAPTAL

-700 RRRREIG
+700 RRRRETA

-729 VAVVGIV
+729 VAIVGIV
-736 IGAPL
+736 IGVPL
-741 GILIGRTMWSAF
+741 GILIGRAMWSAF
-753 ASNLGFVPVAIVQ
+753 ASNLGFVPVSIVQ
-766 VWLLAALI
+766 GWLLAALI

-788 ALAARRYQ
+788 ALAARRSQ
-796 AGQLLRTQ
+796 AGRLLRTQ

>member
-1 MGALRLLFRAEFR
+1 MGALRLLFRAESR
-14 RRWRSWLALATLIA
+14 RRWRSWLVLATLIG

-33 VLAAAAAGRRT
+33 ALAAAAAGRRT

-51 AAAYG
+51 VAAYG
-56 FDVGVYA
+56 SDAGVYA
-63 MRPVPKLAK
+63 MRPMPKLAK

-77 SATDVVGPFS
+77 SATDAVGPLS

-100 TDFEVLVV
+100 TDFEVLAL
-108 PPGGR
+108 PPRGR
-113 PIYKLISGHLPDP
+113 PIYKLTSGHLPDP

-149 IHVPFYSAAQAPAYD
+149 IHVPFYSPAQASAYD
-164 NAIGAPPRPDGP
+164 NAIGVPPRPDGP
-176 IVAFHVV
+176 AVAFRVV
-183 GFEAAESEFPSGSSP
+183 GFEAAESEFPSGSSLT
-198 SYDLYTTPAFAS
+198 YDLYTTPAFARIL
-210 TVLPRTATG
+210 LPRTATG
-219 DLYIVRLRNGAA
+219 DEYFVRLRNGAA
-231 GVPQFSQQVSSLGAE
+231 GVPQFSRQVSSLGAE
-246 AYSPNEV
+246 AYDLNEI

-267 WWILALL
+267 WWILAMLS
-274 AALVALAVVGQ
+274 ALVALAVVGQ

-302 AIGADRR
+302 AMGADRR

-318 NVAVGLAGAAGAVV
+318 NVAVGLVGAAGAVV

-344 EARIA
+344 EARVA
-349 ETSTGVTFDPPVLA
+349 EASTGVTFDPLVLP
-363 LGAFGT
+363 LGALAT

-377 IWPALRATRPLRA
+377 IWPALRVTRTLRA
-390 GKRTGEPRPS
+390 GERTGEPRPS
-400 AVVAVLAG
+400 AVVASLAA
-408 LGAPPSAM
+408 LGAPPGAV

-431 VPVGAALIGTALAV
+431 VPVGAALAGMALAV

-478 PSGGPPPPALLAS
+478 PSGGLSPALLTS
-491 LEHNKAVSG
+491 LEHNRAVSG

-506 AQVFV
+506 PQVSV
-511 NKITVGAAVV
+511 NKVAVGAAAV

-562 RVTVSSPSGGRR
+562 RVTVSSPPDGRR
-574 TAPFRVVSQISF
+574 TVPFRVVSQISF

-598 AFTTSGYEN
+598 AFTIAGYEN

-615 RSACLR
+615 QSACLR
-621 ALSSEPAPGG
+621 ALSSERVAGG
-631 FLVSFVPGPRGQAAI
+631 LLVSFVPGPRGQAAI

-654 SIAALVIAPTAL
+654 SVAALVVAPTAL

-685 FGAATLVHLLVVSVS
+685 FGAATLLHLLVVSVS
-700 RRRREIG
+700 RRRREFG

-729 VAVVGIV
+729 VAIVGIV
-736 IGAPL
+736 IGVPL
-741 GILIGRTMWSAF
+741 GILIGRATWSAF
-753 ASNLGFVPVAIVQ
+753 ASNLGFVPVSIVQ
-766 VWLLAALI
+766 GWLLAALI
-774 AGVLVAAN
+774 AGILVAAN
-782 LLAALP
+782 LLAVWP
-788 ALAARRYQ
+788 ALAARRFQ

>member
-1 MGALRLLFRAEFR
+1 M
-14 RRWRSWLALATLIA
+14 
-28 VVGGV
+28 
-33 VLAAAAAGRRT
+33 
-44 ESAFPRF
+44 
-51 AAAYG
+51 
-56 FDVGVYA
+56 
-63 MRPVPKLAK
+63 PKLAR

-77 SATDVVGPFS
+77 SAIDVVGPFS
-87 GQPTCDCTNPINP
+87 GQPACDCTNPIDP

-149 IHVPFYSAAQAPAYD
+149 IHVPFYSAAQASAYG
-164 NAIGAPPRPDGP
+164 NAIGAPPKPDGP
-176 IVAFHVV
+176 TVAFHVV
-183 GFEAAESEFPSGSSP
+183 GFEAAETDFPSGSSL
-198 SYDLYTTPAFAS
+198 SYYLYTTPAFAR
-210 TVLPRTATG
+210 TLLPRTATG
-219 DLYIVRLRNGAA
+219 DLYFARLRNGAA
-231 GVPQFSQQVSSLGAE
+231 GVPRFSRQVSSLGAE
-246 AYSPNEV
+246 AYNLNEI
-253 AASVQASIHPQAVG
+253 AASVQSSIHPQAIG
-267 WWILALL
+267 WWILAMLS
-274 AALVALAVVGQ
+274 ALVALAVVGQ

-318 NVAVGLAGAAGAVV
+318 NVAVGLVGAAGAVV

-337 SPLAPLG
+337 SPLAPFG

-349 ETSTGVTFDPPVLA
+349 ETSTGVTFDPLVLP
-363 LGAFGT
+363 LGALAT
-369 VLVVFGLG
+369 VLVVSGLG
-377 IWPALRATRPLRA
+377 IWPALRATRTLRA
-390 GKRTGEPRPS
+390 GERTGEPRPS
-400 AVVAVLAG
+400 AVVARLAA

-431 VPVGAALIGTALAV
+431 VPVGAALIGTPLAV

-478 PSGGPPPPALLAS
+478 PSGGLSPALLAS

-506 AQVFV
+506 AQVSV
-511 NKITVGAAVV
+511 NKVAVGAGVV
-521 TPIKGQVLLST
+521 TPIKGRVLLST

-562 RVTVSSPSGGRR
+562 RVTVSSPSGRRR
-574 TAPFRVVSQISF
+574 TVPFRVVSQISF

-598 AFTTSGYEN
+598 AFTSAGYQN

-615 RSACLR
+615 QSACLR
-621 ALSSEPAPGG
+621 ALSSERVAGG
-631 FLVSFVPGPRGQAAI
+631 LLVSFVSGPAGQAAI

-654 SIAALVIAPTAL
+654 SVAALVIAPTAL

-700 RRRREIG
+700 RRRRETA

-729 VAVVGIV
+729 VAIVGIV
-736 IGAPL
+736 IGVPL
-741 GILIGRTMWSAF
+741 GILIGRAMWSAF
-753 ASNLGFVPVAIVQ
+753 ASNLGFVPVSIVQ
-766 VWLLAALI
+766 GWLLAALI

-788 ALAARRYQ
+788 ALAARRSQ
-796 AGQLLRTQ
+796 AGRLLRTQ

>member
-1 MGALRLLFRAEFR
+1 M
-14 RRWRSWLALATLIA
+14 
-28 VVGGV
+28 
-33 VLAAAAAGRRT
+33 
-44 ESAFPRF
+44 
-51 AAAYG
+51 
-56 FDVGVYA
+56 
-63 MRPVPKLAK
+63 
-72 LPGVS
+72 
-77 SATDVVGPFS
+77 
-87 GQPTCDCTNPINP
+87 
-100 TDFEVLVV
+100 
-108 PPGGR
+108 
-113 PIYKLISGHLPDP
+113 
-126 SAPDQVLA
+126 
-134 SFTLQQNDGVHLGTV
+134 
-149 IHVPFYSAAQAPAYD
+149 IHVPFYSAAQASAYG
-164 NAIGAPPRPDGP
+164 NAIGAPPKPDGP
-176 IVAFHVV
+176 TVAFHVV
-183 GFEAAESEFPSGSSP
+183 GFEAAETDFPSGSSL
-198 SYDLYTTPAFAS
+198 SYYLYTTPAFAR
-210 TVLPRTATG
+210 TLLPRTATG
-219 DLYIVRLRNGAA
+219 DLYFARLRNGAA
-231 GVPQFSQQVSSLGAE
+231 GVPRFSRQVSSLGAE
-246 AYSPNEV
+246 AYNLNEI
-253 AASVQASIHPQAVG
+253 AASVQSSIHPQAIG
-267 WWILALL
+267 WWILAMLS
-274 AALVALAVVGQ
+274 ALVALAVVGQ

-318 NVAVGLAGAAGAVV
+318 NVAVGLVGAAGAVV

-337 SPLAPLG
+337 SPLAPFG

-349 ETSTGVTFDPPVLA
+349 ETSTGVTFDPLVLP
-363 LGAFGT
+363 LGALAT
-369 VLVVFGLG
+369 VLVVSGLG
-377 IWPALRATRPLRA
+377 IWPALRATRTLRA
-390 GKRTGEPRPS
+390 GERTGEPRPS
-400 AVVAVLAG
+400 AVVARLAA

-431 VPVGAALIGTALAV
+431 VPVGAALIGTPLAV

-478 PSGGPPPPALLAS
+478 PSGGLSPALLAS

-506 AQVFV
+506 AQVSV
-511 NKITVGAAVV
+511 NKVAVGAGVV
-521 TPIKGQVLLST
+521 TPIKGRVLLST

-562 RVTVSSPSGGRR
+562 RVTVSSPSGRR
-574 TAPFRVVSQISF
+574 RAVPFRVVSQISF

-598 AFTTSGYEN
+598 AFTSAGYQN

-615 RSACLR
+615 QSACLR
-621 ALSSEPAPGG
+621 ALSSERVAGG
-631 FLVSFVPGPRGQAAI
+631 LLVSFVSGPAGQAAI

-654 SIAALVIAPTAL
+654 SVAALVIAPTAL

-700 RRRREIG
+700 RRRRETA
-707 LLKALGFV
+707 LLKAFGFV

-729 VAVVGIV
+729 VAIVGIV
-736 IGAPL
+736 IGVPL
-741 GILIGRTMWSAF
+741 GILIGRAMWSAF
-753 ASNLGFVPVAIVQ
+753 ASNLGFVPVSIVQ
-766 VWLLAALI
+766 GWLLAALI

-788 ALAARRYQ
+788 ALAARRSQ
-796 AGQLLRTQ
+796 AGRLLRTQQS